1 MLAERKISCNFD
13 NSFYIEKDIIMQNFD
28 YQTPTRL
35 IFGKGVVAEKLQ
47 GVMAQF
53 GNRVLITYGGGSIK
67 RSGLYDQVLQLLGG
81 KEIYELPGIEPNP
94 KFNPSVLE
102 GVRICKEHDID
113 VILAVGGGSVLD
125 CTKAIAGAACSDA
138 DPWDIVTGKAPTLKA
153 IPIVDIITLAAT
165 GSEYDQGGVISRTE
179 TNDKLAYFS
188 PLVFPAV
195 SFIDPTYTFTLPVKQ
210 TLAGVADCINHIME
224 QYFCGE
230 HIMMNDAFMEGAVR
244 SLVQNVHIVLEE
256 PDNYNA
262 RAEIFY
268 ATTLGC
274 NGIYSLGN
282 SEGGWPMHAIE
293 HALSGHYDITHGEG
307 LAIVTP
313 RWMRHILHSTS
324 GELHEQVVERITSF
338 GRNVFGTET
347 PEESIQAVHA
357 FYEGIGIPMTLGAV
371 GIDGSRIDEMAH
383 HIAVNE
389 GLDQAWVPLH
399 EEDIAAILRDC
410 L

>member
-1 MLAERKISCNFD
+1 MV
-13 NSFYIEKDIIMQNFD
+13 NFD

-35 IFGKGVVAEKLQ
+35 IFGRGVVQEKLHD
-47 GVMAQF
+47 VMEKF
-53 GNRVLITYGGGSIK
+53 GKRVLMTWGGGSIK
-67 RSGLYDQVLQLLGG
+67 RSGLYDQVREILKD

-94 KFNPSVLE
+94 KYDPSVLE
-102 GVRICKEHDID
+102 GVRICKEKNID
-113 VILAVGGGSVLD
+113 VILSVGGGSVLD

-138 DPWDIVTGKAPTLKA
+138 DPWDVITMKVPTLKA

-165 GSEYDQGGVISRTE
+165 GSEYDRGGVISRTD

-188 PLVFPAV
+188 DLVFPAV
-195 SFIDPTYTFTLPVKQ
+195 SFIDPTYTFTLPVRQ
-210 TLAGVADCINHIME
+210 TLAGVSDCINHIME

-230 HIMMNDAFMEGAVR
+230 HIMMNDAFMEGAIKSLMKNVR
-244 SLVQNVHIVLEE
+244 IVLEE
-256 PDNYNA
+256 PENYDA

-282 SEGGWPMHAIE
+282 SESGWPMHAIE
-293 HALSGHYDITHGEG
+293 HALSGHYDINHGEG

-313 RWMRHILHSTS
+313 RWMKHILSEKT
-324 GELHEQVVERITSF
+324 LERFVAF
-338 GRNVFGTET
+338 GTGVFGIDPAL
-347 PEESIQAVHA
+347 PEMEIAEKAIQSIHD
-357 FYEGIGIPMTLGAV
+357 FYREIGLPMTLREV

-389 GLDQAWVPLH
+389 GLENAWAPLH

>member
-1 MLAERKISCNFD
+1 MV
-13 NSFYIEKDIIMQNFD
+13 NFD

-35 IFGKGVVAEKLQ
+35 IFGRGVVQEKLHD
-47 GVMAQF
+47 VMEKF
-53 GNRVLITYGGGSIK
+53 GKRVLITWGGGSIK
-67 RSGLYDQVLQLLGG
+67 RSGLYDQVREILKD

-94 KFNPSVLE
+94 KYDPSVLE
-102 GVRICKEHDID
+102 GVRICKEKNID
-113 VILAVGGGSVLD
+113 VILSVGGGSVLD

-138 DPWDIVTGKAPTLKA
+138 DPWDVITMKVPTLKA

-165 GSEYDQGGVISRTE
+165 GSEYDRGGVISRTD

-188 PLVFPAV
+188 DLVFPAV
-195 SFIDPTYTFTLPVKQ
+195 SFIDPTYTFTLPVRQ
-210 TLAGVADCINHIME
+210 TLAGVSDCINHIME

-230 HIMMNDAFMEGAVR
+230 HIMMNDAFMEGAIKSLMKNVR
-244 SLVQNVHIVLEE
+244 IVLEE
-256 PDNYNA
+256 PENYDA

-282 SEGGWPMHAIE
+282 SESGWPMHAIE
-293 HALSGHYDITHGEG
+293 HALSGHYDINHGEG

-313 RWMRHILHSTS
+313 RWMKHILSEKT
-324 GELHEQVVERITSF
+324 LERFVAF
-338 GRNVFGTET
+338 GTGVFGIDPAL
-347 PEESIQAVHA
+347 PEMEIAEKAIQSIHD
-357 FYEGIGIPMTLGAV
+357 FYREIGLPMTLREV

-389 GLDQAWVPLH
+389 GLENAWAPLH

>member
-1 MLAERKISCNFD
+1 MV
-13 NSFYIEKDIIMQNFD
+13 NFD

-35 IFGKGVVAEKLQ
+35 IFGRGVVQEKLHD
-47 GVMAQF
+47 VMEKF
-53 GNRVLITYGGGSIK
+53 GKRVLITWGGGSIK
-67 RSGLYDQVLQLLGG
+67 RSGLYDQVREILKD

-94 KFNPSVLE
+94 KYDPSVLE
-102 GVRICKEHDID
+102 GVRICKEKNID
-113 VILAVGGGSVLD
+113 VILSVGGGSVLD

-138 DPWDIVTGKAPTLKA
+138 DPWDVITMKVPTLKA

-165 GSEYDQGGVISRTE
+165 GSEYDRGGVISRTD

-188 PLVFPAV
+188 DLVFPAV
-195 SFIDPTYTFTLPVKQ
+195 SFIDPTYTFTLPVRQ
-210 TLAGVADCINHIME
+210 TLAGVSDCINHIME

-230 HIMMNDAFMEGAVR
+230 HIMMNDAFMEGAIKSLMKNVR
-244 SLVQNVHIVLEE
+244 SVLEE
-256 PDNYNA
+256 PENYDA

-282 SEGGWPMHAIE
+282 SESGWPMHAIE
-293 HALSGHYDITHGEG
+293 HALSGHYDINHGEG

-313 RWMRHILHSTS
+313 RWMKHILSEKT
-324 GELHEQVVERITSF
+324 LERFVAF
-338 GRNVFGTET
+338 GTGVFGIDPAL
-347 PEESIQAVHA
+347 PEMEIAEKAIQSIHD
-357 FYEGIGIPMTLGAV
+357 FYREIGLPMTLREV

-389 GLDQAWVPLH
+389 GLENAWAPLH

>member
-1 MLAERKISCNFD
+1 MV
-13 NSFYIEKDIIMQNFD
+13 NFD

-35 IFGKGVVAEKLQ
+35 IFGRGVVQEKLHD
-47 GVMAQF
+47 VMEKF
-53 GNRVLITYGGGSIK
+53 GKRVLITWGGGSIK
-67 RSGLYDQVLQLLGG
+67 RSGLYDQVREILKD
-81 KEIYELPGIEPNP
+81 KEIHELPGIEPNP
-94 KFNPSVLE
+94 KYDPSVLE
-102 GVRICKEHDID
+102 GVRICKEKNID
-113 VILAVGGGSVLD
+113 VILSVGGGSVLD
-125 CTKAIAGAACSDA
+125 CTKAIAGAACSEA
-138 DPWDIVTGKAPTLKA
+138 DPWDVITMKVPTLKA

-165 GSEYDQGGVISRTE
+165 GSEYDRGGVISRTD

-188 PLVFPAV
+188 DLVFPAV
-195 SFIDPTYTFTLPVKQ
+195 SFIDPTYTFTLPVRQ
-210 TLAGVADCINHIME
+210 TLAGVSDCINHIME

-230 HIMMNDAFMEGAVR
+230 HIMMNDAFMEGAIKSLMKNVR
-244 SLVQNVHIVLEE
+244 IVLKDPE
-256 PDNYNA
+256 NYDA

-282 SEGGWPMHAIE
+282 SESGWPMHAIE
-293 HALSGHYDITHGEG
+293 HALSGHYDINHGEG

-313 RWMRHILHSTS
+313 RWMKHILSEKT
-324 GELHEQVVERITSF
+324 LERFVAF
-338 GRNVFGTET
+338 GTGVFGIDPAL
-347 PEESIQAVHA
+347 PEMEIAEKAIQSIHD
-357 FYEGIGIPMTLGAV
+357 FYREIGLPMTLREV

-389 GLDQAWVPLH
+389 GLENAWAPLH

>member
-1 MLAERKISCNFD
+1 MV
-13 NSFYIEKDIIMQNFD
+13 NFD

-35 IFGKGVVAEKLQ
+35 IFGRGVVQEKLHD
-47 GVMAQF
+47 VMEKF
-53 GNRVLITYGGGSIK
+53 GKRVLITWGGGSIK
-67 RSGLYDQVLQLLGG
+67 RSGLYDLVKSILKD

-94 KFNPSVLE
+94 KYDPSVLE
-102 GVRICKEHDID
+102 GVRICKEKNID
-113 VILAVGGGSVLD
+113 VILSVGGGSVLD

-138 DPWDIVTGKAPTLKA
+138 DPWDVITMKVPTLKA

-165 GSEYDQGGVISRTE
+165 GSEYDRGGVISRTD

-188 PLVFPAV
+188 DLVFPAV
-195 SFIDPTYTFTLPVKQ
+195 SFIDPTYTFTLPVRQ
-210 TLAGVADCINHIME
+210 TLAGVSDCINHIME

-230 HIMMNDAFMEGAVR
+230 HIMMNDAFMEGAIKSLMKNVR
-244 SLVQNVHIVLEE
+244 IVLEDPE
-256 PDNYNA
+256 NYEA

-282 SEGGWPMHAIE
+282 SESGWPMHAIE
-293 HALSGHYDITHGEG
+293 HALSGHYDINHGEG

-313 RWMRHILHSTS
+313 RWMKHILSEKT
-324 GELHEQVVERITSF
+324 LERFVAF
-338 GRNVFGTET
+338 GTGVFGIDPAL
-347 PEESIQAVHA
+347 PEMEIAEKAIQSIHD
-357 FYEGIGIPMTLGAV
+357 FYREIGLPMTLREV

-389 GLDQAWVPLH
+389 GLENAWAPLY

>member
-1 MLAERKISCNFD
+1 MR
-13 NSFYIEKDIIMQNFD
+13 NFD

-35 IFGKGVVAEKLQ
+35 IFGRGVVAEKLQ

-53 GNRVLITYGGGSIK
+53 GKRVLITYGGGSIK
-67 RSGLYDQVLQLLGG
+67 RFGLYDEVIALLQD

-102 GVRICKEHDID
+102 GVKICKEKQID
-113 VILAVGGGSVLD
+113 VILSVGGGSVLD

-138 DPWDIVTGKAPTLKA
+138 DPWDIVIGKAPTEKA
-153 IPIVDIITLAAT
+153 IPIVDIITMAAT
-165 GSEYDQGGVISRTE
+165 GSEYDCGGVISRTE

-188 PLVFPAV
+188 DKVFPAV
-195 SFIDPTYTFTLPVKQ
+195 SFIDPAYTFTVPVKH

-230 HIMMNDAFMEGAVR
+230 HIDMNDAFMEGAIK
-244 SLVQNVHIVLEE
+244 SLIKNVKIVLQNPE
-256 PDNYNA
+256 DYNA

-274 NGIYSLGN
+274 NGIYALGN
-282 SEGGWPMHAIE
+282 SYSGWPMHAIE

-313 RWMRHILHSTS
+313 RWMRHILNNST
-324 GELHEQVVERITSF
+324 GELHAQVEERILKF
-338 GRNVFGTET
+338 GQNVFGVTT
-347 PEESIQAVHA
+347 TDASIQAIHD
-357 FYEGIGIPMTLGAV
+357 FYKEIGIPMTLTEV
-371 GIDGSRIDEMAH
+371 GIDDSRIDEMAH
-383 HIAVNE
+383 HIAINE
-389 GLDQAWVPLH
+389 GLDHAWAPLL
-399 EEDIAAILRDC
+399 EADIAAILRAS